1 MVGVTAVGSWSGIFL
16 FRQKTAYE
24 MRISDWSS
32 DVCSSDLGARKRGDW
47 DHVEVRRAVGARAAR
62 DEAAAVE
69 QHERALDAEAAKVD
83 LRGAIAVV
91 RPIGRGLV
99 AGEARIGR
107 EPLQHRLDV
116 DEPGVLDLLGR
127 YDRCRTDADRK
138 GTRRNSR
145 H

>member
-107 EPLQHRLDV
+107 SEEHTSELQSLMRSSYVVFCL
-116 DEPGVLDLLGR
+116 
-127 YDRCRTDADRK
+127 K
-138 GTRRNSR
+138 KKNRNNKYQDT
-145 H
+145 

>member
-1 MVGVTAVGSWSGIFL
+1 MDGACHCFGAIDRRCAGLEDI
-16 FRQKTAYE
+16 
-24 MRISDWSS
+24 
-32 DVCSSDLGARKRGDW
+32 GARKRGDW

-107 EPLQHRLDV
+107 EPRSAEHTSELQSLMRISYAVFCL
-116 DEPGVLDLLGR
+116 
-127 YDRCRTDADRK
+127 K
-138 GTRRNSR
+138 KKNTRE
-145 H
+145 